1 MRRVSK
7 YFRENALNNMLEV
20 VKHCEFK
27 ISLSKQ
33 EIEEIRAKEEKLKT
47 YDKIFQ
53 YFSLKVSST
62 FKIKNLMEKS

>member
-1 MRRVSK
+1 
-7 YFRENALNNMLEV
+7 MLEI